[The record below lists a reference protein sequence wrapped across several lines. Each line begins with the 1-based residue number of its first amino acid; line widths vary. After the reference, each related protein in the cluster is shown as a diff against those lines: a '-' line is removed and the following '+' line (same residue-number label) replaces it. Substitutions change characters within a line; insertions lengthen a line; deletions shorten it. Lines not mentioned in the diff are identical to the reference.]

1 MDESG
6 ISLTPP
12 VRRTWAPMGQT
23 PIIRTPF
30 NAKRMSMAAVL
41 ADASEAKVMFDGQP
55 GADNDPN
62 SITFMRQLRYQ
73 LPGDKVT
80 LIWRGPSSSDAL
92 VPPSQRSWLV
102 VERRGDYAPDLNAV
116 EGLWSNLNGTQLAN
130 LCVDAIAE
138 TEYQARRG
146 IRRIRRENDLAFGF
160 VRHTGLLL

>member
-12 VRRTWAPMGQT
+12 VRRTCAPMGQT

-41 ADASEAKVMFDGQP
+41 ADASEVKVMFGAQP

-62 SITFMRQLRYQ
+62 SITFMRQLRHQ
-73 LPGDKVT
+73 LSGDKVT
-80 LIWRGPSSSDAL
+80 LSWRGPSSPARREDAL

-138 TEYQARRG
+138 AEY
-146 IRRIRRENDLAFGF
+146 
-160 VRHTGLLL
+160 

>member
-12 VRRTWAPMGQT
+12 VRRTWASMGQT

-41 ADASEAKVMFDGQP
+41 ADASEAKVMFGGQP

-62 SITFMRQLRYQ
+62 SITFMRQLRHQ

-80 LIWRGPSSSDAL
+80 LIWRGPSSPAGREDAL

-138 TEYQARRG
+138 TEY
-146 IRRIRRENDLAFGF
+146 
-160 VRHTGLLL
+160 